1 MSLIYFLLIGLLAG
15 WLAGVYMGKDFTL
28 VGNLIIGVV
37 GAMIGGFLFQC
48 LGFRTSNTLG
58 ELITATVGAVIFLA
72 LLQKMGKKKRRRRR

>member
-48 LGFRTSNTLG
+48 LGFR
-58 ELITATVGAVIFLA
+58 
-72 LLQKMGKKKRRRRR
+72 GKCRERQPAGMRLWRIYP

>member
-48 LGFRTSNTLG
+48 LGFRASHLLG
-58 ELITATVGAVIFLA
+58 ELVMATVGAVIFLA
-72 LLQKMGKKKRRRRR
+72 ILQRIGKKKRRRRR